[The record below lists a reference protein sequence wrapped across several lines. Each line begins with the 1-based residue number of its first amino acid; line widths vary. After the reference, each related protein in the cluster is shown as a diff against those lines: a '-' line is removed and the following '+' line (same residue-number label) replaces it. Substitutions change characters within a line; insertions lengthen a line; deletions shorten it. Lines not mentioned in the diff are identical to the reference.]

1 VSESSGARVL
11 IVDDNVLALE
21 TIQEIL
27 ERQGYKVIGRAMNGS
42 QAIDLVEELTPDLVL
57 MDIEMP
63 RLDGLEAARQIQ
75 DRCPTPVVMLTAHDA
90 PDLVAQAGE
99 VGVMSYILKPPRPDV
114 VALVLPLALIRFR
127 ELQELRRVNDELAH
141 ALEEVKTLSGLLPIC
156 ANCKRIRDDEGYWH
170 HVEHY
175 IQSHS
180 QARFSHGICPSC
192 MQLLY
197 GDLPGGSETE

>member
-1 VSESSGARVL
+1 MSERTSVRVL

-27 ERQGYKVIGRAMNGS
+27 ERQGYEVIGRAMNGS
-42 QAIDLVEELTPDLVL
+42 QAVDLVQELMPDLVL

-63 RLDGLEAARQIQ
+63 RLSGLEAAQQIQ

-114 VALVLPLALIRFR
+114 VALVLPLALVRFQ
-127 ELQELRRVNDELAH
+127 ELQELRRVNAELAS
-141 ALEEVKTLSGLLPIC
+141 ALEQVKTLSGLLPIC

-170 HVEHY
+170 HVENY

-180 QARFSHGICPSC
+180 QASFSHGICPSC
-192 MQLLY
+192 MQELY
-197 GDLPGGSETE
+197 GDLPGGPKTE

>member
-1 VSESSGARVL
+1 MSESSGARIL

-42 QAIDLVEELTPDLVL
+42 QAVDLVEELTPDLVL

-63 RLDGLEAARQIQ
+63 RLNGLEAARQIQ

-114 VALVLPLALIRFR
+114 VTLVLPLALARFQ

-197 GDLPGGSETE
+197 GDLPGGSEAE

>member
-1 VSESSGARVL
+1 MSESSEVRVL

-27 ERQGYKVIGRAMNGS
+27 ERQGYRIAGRAMNGS
-42 QAIDLVEELTPDLVL
+42 QAIDLVAELMPDLIL

-75 DRCPTPVVMLTAHDA
+75 VLCPTPVVMLTAHDA
-90 PDLVAQAGE
+90 PDLVARAGE

-114 VALVLPLALIRFR
+114 VALVLPLALARFR
-127 ELQELRRVNDELAH
+127 ELQELRRVNAELAR
-141 ALEEVKTLSGLLPIC
+141 ALEQVKTLSGLLPIC

-170 HVEHY
+170 HVENY
-175 IQSHS
+175 IRDHS
-180 QARFSHGICPSC
+180 EASFSHGICPSC
-192 MQLLY
+192 MQELY
-197 GDLPGGSETE
+197 GDVPGEPGTE

>member
-1 VSESSGARVL
+1 VSESSGARIL

-42 QAIDLVEELTPDLVL
+42 QAVDLVEELTPDLVL

-63 RLDGLEAARQIQ
+63 RLNGLEAARQIQ

-114 VALVLPLALIRFR
+114 VTLVLPLALARFQ

-197 GDLPGGSETE
+197 GDLPGGSEAE

>member
-1 VSESSGARVL
+1 MNKSSGARIL

-27 ERQGYKVIGRAMNGS
+27 ERQGYEVVGRAMNGA
-42 QAIDLVEELTPDLVL
+42 QAIDLVEALTPDLVV

-63 RLDGLEAARQIQ
+63 RLNGLEAAQQIQ
-75 DRCPTPVVMLTAHDA
+75 NRYPTPVVMLTAHDA
-90 PDLVAQAGE
+90 PDLVARAGE

-114 VALVLPLALIRFR
+114 VALVLPLALVRFR
-127 ELQELRRVNDELAH
+127 ELQELRRVNEELAR
-141 ALEEVKTLSGLLPIC
+141 ALEQVKTLSGLLPIC

-170 HVEHY
+170 HVENY

-180 QARFSHGICPSC
+180 QASFSHGICPSC

-197 GDLPGGSETE
+197 GDLPDGLETE